1 MNSYDSSAIQSITQG
16 FGVGYTI
23 ACLVIAVL
31 LIIAYWKIFEKAGE
45 AGWKSIIPFY
55 NMYIISKIATGN
67 GLLFLL
73 ILIPFVGTLIWTIL
87 IAVKI
92 SKAFGQGVG
101 FMIGLIL
108 IPNIFYLIL
117 GFGGSQYIGPQ

>member
-1 MNSYDSSAIQSITQG
+1 MNSSNGVAGGLAAG
-16 FGVGYTI
+16 FGIGYI
-23 ACLVIAVL
+23 IVCLVITVL

-55 NMYIISKIATGN
+55 SLYVLTKIATGN

-73 ILIPFVGTLIWTIL
+73 ILIPGVGAIIWDIL
-87 IAVKI
+87 VAVKM
-92 SKAFGQGVG
+92 SKAFGKGIG
-101 FMIGLIL
+101 FTLGLIF

-117 GFGGSQYIGPQ
+117 GFGGAQYIGPQ

>member
-1 MNSYDSSAIQSITQG
+1 MNSSNGVAGGLAAGI
-16 FGVGYTI
+16 GVGYII
-23 ACLVIAVL
+23 ACLVITVL

-55 NMYIISKIATGN
+55 SLYVLTKIATGN

-73 ILIPFVGTLIWTIL
+73 ILIPGVGAIIWDIYVA
-87 IAVKI
+87 IKM
-92 SKAFGQGVG
+92 SKAFGKGIG
-101 FMIGLIL
+101 FTLGLIF

-117 GFGGSQYIGPQ
+117 GFGGAQYIGPQ